1 MDLKTKLINKA
12 KELGFSSQLLSNEPL
27 EENEDI
33 RYYLWLQEFR
43 KYLAEKMNSKLYQ
56 INSIEQVTNSILEL
70 YEDEQDK
77 LTR

>member
-1 MDLKTKLINKA
+1 MDLKNKLINKA

-70 YEDEQDK
+70 YEEEQN
-77 LTR
+77 RFAR